1 MLQPMLQPQSKKL
14 TLFTHRKTY
23 QTLQLLINGKA
34 DPKDMDPDSMQL
46 IREAYDELIEEM
58 SSVEFDVESI
68 KELVTPEAL
77 DSL

>member
-1 MLQPMLQPQSKKL
+1 MLQPQSNKL

-34 DPKDMDPDSMQL
+34 DPKDMDPDAMQL

>member
-1 MLQPMLQPQSKKL
+1 MLQPQSNKL

-34 DPKDMDPDSMQL
+34 DPKDMDSMQL